1 MLESCIGQNMDFR
14 GFHGRNAESQTVAER
29 PEEGEERTH
38 DTSDSDSDGSSD
50 GDDGDGND
58 DKNDDDDDDDGDVVV
73 VDDADLTGGLGAKV
87 VGRPMQ
93 NRRRD

>member
-14 GFHGRNAESQTVAER
+14 GFHGRDAEKQAAAEC

-38 DTSDSDSDGSSD
+38 DTSDSDGSSD

-58 DKNDDDDDDDGDVVV
+58 DKNDDDDDDDDGDVVV

-87 VGRPMQ
+87 VLGRPMAQ
-93 NRRRD
+93 T